1 MEAAYI
7 RNNQRCLNLNMEY
20 GSSIYLDNRRCLNM
34 EAAYIRNNQR
44 CFKYGSSI
52 Y

>member
-7 RNNQRCLNLNMEY
+7 RNNQRCL
-20 GSSIYLDNRRCLNM
+20 DM
-34 EAAYIRNNQR
+34 EATYIWNNQKV
-44 CFKYGSSI
+44 FKYGSSI